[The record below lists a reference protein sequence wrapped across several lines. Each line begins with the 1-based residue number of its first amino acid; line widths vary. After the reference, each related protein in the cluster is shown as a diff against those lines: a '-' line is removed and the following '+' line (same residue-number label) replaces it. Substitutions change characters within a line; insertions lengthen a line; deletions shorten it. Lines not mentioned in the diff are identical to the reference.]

1 MCIITGCISN
11 PSTTLFTAPI
21 TALSTHETSRAALL
35 SYAQNQVYCHPD
47 AALLTP
53 IHHYPSSLIPHPTST
68 STSTSTKP
76 STPSLQTLDR
86 LRYHTIPQRLA
97 ARKKAAETSHDPGN
111 GAYLEK
117 EEVEDLVRWKL
128 YVAYRSTALGLWPC
142 PPPPH
147 GE

>member
-1 MCIITGCISN
+1 MTT
-11 PSTTLFTAPI
+11 PTSTTTPQSPSLSASTI
-21 TALSTHETSRAALL
+21 TKSTFDALL
-35 SYAQNQVYCHPD
+35 LRYD
-47 AALLTP
+47 A
-53 IHHYPSSLIPHPTST
+53 LITHLSASTST